1 MKETL
6 LNLRPVSLTTK
17 RTTPQL
23 ATYRELHFN
32 GGRVQ
37 SIYCHVS
44 TASDYFRFGF
54 KLLAMNGKLF
64 GDGSIQSQDT
74 NLVIHIGRNMK
85 SREVFLTTYRNGVRE
100 SYDKVLFKT
109 ETLFM
114 VASVSISIDQTNQ
127 LLFKVRGRTCYECTV
142 LPEICY
148 RAVMLAWGD
157 HSDYT
162 VDVRNLS
169 LATNK

>member
-1 MKETL
+1 MKEIL
-6 LNLRPVSLTTK
+6 LKLPSVCLTAK
-17 RTTPQL
+17 RTIPQW
-23 ATYRELHFN
+23 ANYRELPLN
-32 GGRVQ
+32 GERVQ
-37 SIYCHVS
+37 SIYCHIS

-54 KLLAMNGKLF
+54 KLLTTRGKLF

-74 NLVIHIGRNMK
+74 NLVIHVGRNMK
-85 SREVFLTTYRNGVRE
+85 NREVFLTTYRNGVRE

-114 VASVSISIDQTNQ
+114 VASVSISIDQSNQ

-162 VDVRNLS
+162 VDVSNLT
-169 LATNK
+169 LTTNK